1 MAAKKKNA
9 NPLSKKTD
17 WSITEFQMW
26 LAGAYSLQGEDWIPN
41 AEQWEMIVDIIY
53 KLKDRGVA
61 KKVVAV
67 SPGPVLPPPGYGGPE
82 VQPAMVSAAG
92 PSMLGGDSHNP
103 PFDPDEVPA
112 EANMSLTQL
121 NNAAKNGTLGSG
133 QKAIKTPN
141 IDTSKGYSG
150 SFD

>member
-1 MAAKKKNA
+1 MAATTKNT
-9 NPLSKKTD
+9 NPLSKKAD

-26 LAGAYSLQGEDWIPN
+26 LAGAYSLQGEDWVPN

-67 SPGPVLPPPGYGGPE
+67 APGPVMPPPGYGGGDMG
-82 VQPAMVSAAG
+82 QPAAG
-92 PSMLGGDSHNP
+92 PSMMGAEPANP
-103 PFDPDEVPA
+103 PFNPDDIPA

>member
-26 LAGAYSLQGEDWIPN
+26 LAGAYSLQGEDWVPN

-67 SPGPVLPPPGYGGPE
+67 APGPVMPPPGYGGGDMG
-82 VQPAMVSAAG
+82 QPAVG
-92 PSMLGGDSHNP
+92 PSMMGAEPANP
-103 PFDPDEVPA
+103 PFNPDEVPA

>member
-1 MAAKKKNA
+1 MAAKKKNT

-26 LAGAYSLQGEDWIPN
+26 LAGAYSLQGEDWVPN

-67 SPGPVLPPPGYGGPE
+67 APGPVMPPPGYG
-82 VQPAMVSAAG
+82 VDMAQPMAPVAG
-92 PSMLGGDSHNP
+92 PSALGGDGHNP
-103 PFDPDEVPA
+103 PFNPDAVPD
-112 EANMSLTQL
+112 EANMSLSQL

-133 QKAIKTPN
+133 AKAIKTPN
-141 IDTSKGYSG
+141 IDTSKGYTG